1 MSSFYKKA
9 LTSLFGFLGDARI
22 MRALNKPKLL
32 PKVIEML
39 TLSHTRPIPDAPDS
53 YMTVSRSVWEN
64 ATGTPKH
71 SNRLRSEMLLG
82 VNLFRPCPEGC
93 ELTSITHVFAPG
105 VPEIMAKRMAPQSA
119 ANMMREIQNI
129 FA

>member
-39 TLSHTRPIPDAPDS
+39 ALLHTQTIPDASDS
-53 YMTVSRSVWEN
+53 YMTVSHSIWEN
-64 ATGTPKH
+64 TRGTPKH
-71 SNRLRSEMLLG
+71 SNQLCSEMLLG
-82 VNLFRPCPEGC
+82 VNLF
-93 ELTSITHVFAPG
+93 
-105 VPEIMAKRMAPQSA
+105 
-119 ANMMREIQNI
+119 
-129 FA
+129 